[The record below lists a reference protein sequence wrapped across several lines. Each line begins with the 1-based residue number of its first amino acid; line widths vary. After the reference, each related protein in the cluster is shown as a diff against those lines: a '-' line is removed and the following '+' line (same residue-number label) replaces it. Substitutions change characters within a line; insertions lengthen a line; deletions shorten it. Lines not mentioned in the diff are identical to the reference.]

1 MKINFLYLLFIGIC
15 FTNCKNEPQERPNNG
30 LQEVRLD
37 EKVANKD
44 IIRNPVSAAQS
55 LDTVNVAKMEFEAPD
70 FDFGTVQQGTTV
82 KHTFKFK
89 NVGKVPLLITKVH
102 GTCGCT
108 TPEWNKA
115 TIAPNA
121 SDEIKVEFDTKNAVE
136 QQLKVI
142 TVDANIYPAQTTLR
156 LRGFVQPTK

>member
-1 MKINFLYLLFIGIC
+1 MKINFLYLFFLSISFV
-15 FTNCKNEPQERPNNG
+15 NCQSEAKDTPNNG

-44 IIRNPVSAAQS
+44 IIRNPVSASQP
-55 LDTVNVAKMEFEAPD
+55 LDTINVAKMEFESQE
-70 FDFGTVQQGTTV
+70 FDFGTVKQGTTV

-89 NVGKVPLLITKVH
+89 NIGKVPLVITNVQ

-108 TPEWNKA
+108 TPQWNKG
-115 TIAPNA
+115 TIAANA
-121 SDEIKVEFDTKNAVE
+121 SDEIKVEFDTKNAVD

-142 TVDANIYPAQTTLR
+142 TIDANIYPAQTTLR
-156 LRGFVQPTK
+156 LRGFVQPIK

>member
-1 MKINFLYLLFIGIC
+1 MKIKLLYLLSIGIY
-15 FTNCKNEPQERPNNG
+15 FTNCNNEPKERPNNG

-37 EKVANKD
+37 EKIANKD
-44 IIRNPVSAAQS
+44 IIRNPVSASQS
-55 LDTVNVAKMEFEAPD
+55 LDTVNVAKMEFEGQD
-70 FDFGTVQQGTTV
+70 FDFGTVKQGTIV

-89 NVGKVPLLITKVH
+89 NVGKVPLVITKVH

-108 TPEWNKA
+108 TPEWNKS
-115 TIAPNA
+115 TIAPNG